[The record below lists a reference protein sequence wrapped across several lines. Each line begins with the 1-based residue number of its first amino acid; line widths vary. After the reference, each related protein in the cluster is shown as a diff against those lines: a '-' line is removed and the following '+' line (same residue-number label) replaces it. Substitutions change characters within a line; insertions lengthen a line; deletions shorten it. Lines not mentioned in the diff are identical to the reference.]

1 MSEPHVIRLRGPWDA
16 EPVNVSQATR
26 WIRRFG
32 RPTGLETG
40 ARVWLCLQP
49 VDGILSWRLNDSEPH
64 NVDATQAAQR
74 FDITDQLQPR
84 NRLEVLV
91 VEGPTPSGAQTPFD
105 AWLEILARQV

>member
-1 MSEPHVIRLRGPWDA
+1 MSEPHIIRLRGPWDA
-16 EPVNVSQATR
+16 EPVDGSQATR

-49 VDGILSWRLNDSEPH
+49 GDGILSWRLNDSEPH
-64 NVDATQAAQR
+64 AVDAAHAVQR

-91 VEGPTPSGAQTPFD
+91 ELGPNQSSEQPPFE
-105 AWLEILARQV
+105 AWLEIVARKV